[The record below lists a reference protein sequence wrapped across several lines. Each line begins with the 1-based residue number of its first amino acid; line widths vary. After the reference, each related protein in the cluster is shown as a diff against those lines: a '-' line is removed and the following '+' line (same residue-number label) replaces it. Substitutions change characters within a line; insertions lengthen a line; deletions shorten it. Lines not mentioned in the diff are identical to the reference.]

1 MTVPQEA
8 IARVVFGIVDPRDMQ
23 DAINNIVQTIIGV
36 VLTFGGA
43 ILLLVIMFA
52 GALTSWLRSRDR
64 KA

>member
-1 MTVPQEA
+1 
-8 IARVVFGIVDPRDMQ
+8 MQ

-43 ILLLVIMFA
+43 ILLVIMFA

>member
-43 ILLLVIMFA
+43 ILLVIMFA

>member
-1 MTVPQEA
+1 
-8 IARVVFGIVDPRDMQ
+8 MQ
-23 DAINNIVQTIIGV
+23 DAINSIVQTIIGV

-52 GALTSWLRSRDR
+52 GALTYWLRLRDR